1 MIGSA
6 SVSVRYVLVY
16 QDQHVPLR
24 EGAVVVGRSM
34 ACHVRF
40 NAPTVSRQH
49 LILHVTADDVVAE
62 NLSNSTG
69 TLLNGKKIAGKT
81 AVLIGDTLTLG
92 PREVRLERAI
102 PGRHVTAPPTP
113 ALGLLPD
120 GDDEEITLTEE
131 APQGGPIRIAGV
143 AFHNC
148 PSCRTQVPFDRA
160 TCPSCGFI
168 WGAGQTS
175 AVLGQITSRNVQDD
189 VPMPAEVLA
198 IYSSDA
204 MTIDVTLDLI
214 RKDGA
219 FVPTELLDTPGSECD
234 LTLLPDGQAP
244 LMIHGVVISTR
255 TESSGKGPAG
265 IELRFTGMSDGT
277 RLWVDLWV
285 RRRALMSARTQG

>member
-1 MIGSA
+1 
-6 SVSVRYVLVY
+6 
-16 QDQHVPLR
+16 
-24 EGAVVVGRSM
+24 M

-49 LILHVTADDVVAE
+49 LILHVSGEDVVAE
-62 NLSNSTG
+62 NLSSSTG
-69 TLLNGKKIAGKT
+69 TLLNGKKLAMRT
-81 AVLIGDTLTLG
+81 AVLPGDVLTLG
-92 PREVRLERAI
+92 PREVRLERAD
-102 PGRHVTAPPTP
+102 PTRHQTAPPQP

-120 GDDEEITLTEE
+120 GEDDEITLTED
-131 APQGGPIRIAGV
+131 APEGPLKIGGV
-143 AFHNC
+143 AFHTC
-148 PSCRTQVPFDRA
+148 PSCRTQVAFDRSR
-160 TCPSCGFI
+160 CHSCGFQ
-168 WGAGQTS
+168 WTAGQTS

-244 LMIHGVVISTR
+244 LMIHGVVTSTR

-265 IELRFTGMSDGT
+265 IELRFTGMSEGT

-285 RRRALMSARTQG
+285 RRRALMAARRG